1 MTVTIRR
8 ASVEDLGII
17 HDIRRDA
24 ILGIESDGLG
34 ISDRQAWADRRSPDF
49 YAERVAA
56 GEVVLAISREAIVGW
71 GSSSGDC
78 ITGIYICSSSGRM
91 GVGRTIMSILE
102 ADIVNRGY
110 ERAKLESSPNALG
123 FYTKLGYTS
132 GGLSKDDDAVPMQ
145 KPLRMSDPQPRAV

>member
-8 ASVEDLGII
+8 ASVDDLGII
-17 HDIRRDA
+17 HDIRQDA
-24 ILGIESDGLG
+24 ILGIGSNGLG
-34 ISDRQAWADRRSPDF
+34 INDRQAWADRRSPDF

-56 GEVVLAISREAIVGW
+56 GEVVLAVSREAIVGW

-78 ITGIYICSSSGRM
+78 ITGIYIRSSSGRL

-102 ADIVNRGY
+102 TDIVNRGH
-110 ERAKLESSPNALG
+110 ECARLESNPNALG

-132 GGLSKDDDAVPMQ
+132 GGFSKDDGAVPMQ
-145 KPLRMSDPQPRAV
+145 KALRMSDPQPRAV

>member
-8 ASVEDLGII
+8 ASVDDLGII

-24 ILGIESDGLG
+24 ILGIESDRLG
-34 ISDRQAWADRRSPDF
+34 IRGCQVWADRRSPDF

-56 GEVVLAISREAIVGW
+56 GEVVLGISREAIVGW

-78 ITGIYICSSSGRM
+78 ITGIYICSLSGRL

-110 ERAKLESSPNALG
+110 EYARLESSPNAVG
-123 FYTKLGYTS
+123 FYAKLGYAS

-145 KPLRMSDPQPRAV
+145 KPLRRSEPQPRAV